1 MSKTWGDWLI
11 EIPSGA
17 TEEVDTTCPRCS
29 HARKNKRAKCLSVH
43 VGKEC
48 WLCHHC
54 GWKGSLKE
62 GEQNPST
69 PWKYKPAV
77 YAKPTYSVDLEW
89 TNEFW
94 AWCQSRGLTR
104 DVLEK
109 AKVSRGCVYM
119 PQVERHENVIQF
131 PYYRGG
137 ELVNVKYRTIEGKHF
152 RMVKDAERILYGLPD
167 ICHEGSLAPTVTIV
181 EGEVDKLSLAVAGIW
196 ECVSVPDGAPPVGS
210 KDLAIKLDYLEKS
223 QELLDKIPQFVLAVD
238 NEGPGR
244 ALEQELIRRL
254 GPDRC
259 ARVVWPDGCK
269 DANEVLVTYG
279 PDTLRDMIQ
288 NAQPVALRGVMGVEA
303 FEEEVRALYHN
314 GMEKGLST
322 GWANV
327 DTIYTIRPGH
337 LTVVTGIPS
346 HGKST
351 WVDALC
357 VELANEHD
365 WRIGMF
371 SPENYPYYLHVKN
384 LIEKVWKRPFDQL
397 SAEEVEEGLAWARGR
412 FFWIGM
418 EEEFTLEQLLTQAK
432 GLVTRFGI
440 RGLVLDPWNEIEHLR
455 TDRWS
460 ETEYIS
466 LCMSQLRT
474 FARIHQ
480 VHVWLVA
487 HPTKL
492 YRTKDGKYPIPGPY
506 DISGSAHFRN
516 KADWCLTIWR
526 DLDYAKSREVQVHCQ
541 KVRFREFGQIG
552 MQILEWLPEQGGI
565 YQPSVAV
572 NAGGAVTCPP

>member
-1 MSKTWGDWLI
+1 MAARFRKIDPRIWTDEKFRQLKAEEQRIALYILTAQSNRIGLFSFSAGKAREDLDMSPQTFRKGFQKVCQTLNWEWDADARVLYLPTWWRYNQPENG
-11 EIPSGA
+11 
-17 TEEVDTTCPRCS
+17 
-29 HARKNKRAKCLSVH
+29 N
-43 VGKEC
+43 
-48 WLCHHC
+48 
-54 GWKGSLKE
+54 
-62 GEQNPST
+62 
-69 PWKYKPAV
+69 
-77 YAKPTYSVDLEW
+77 
-89 TNEFW
+89 
-94 AWCQSRGLTR
+94 
-104 DVLEK
+104 
-109 AKVSRGCVYM
+109 
-119 PQVERHENVIQF
+119 NVI
-131 PYYRGG
+131 GN
-137 ELVNVKYRTIEGKHF
+137 L
-152 RMVKDAERILYGLPD
+152 KDLDDLPKTPHG
-167 ICHEGSLAPTVTIV
+167 IVPVVTVV
-181 EGEVDKLSLAVAGIW
+181 EGEIDKLSLAVAGTW
-196 ECVSVPDGAPPVGS
+196 ACVSVPDGAPPVGS

-223 QELLDKIPQFVLAVD
+223 QDLLDKIPQFVLAVD
-238 NEGPGR
+238 NDEPGE

-259 ARVVWPDGCK
+259 ARVVWPEGCK
-269 DANEVLVTYG
+269 DANEVLLKYG
-279 PDTLRDMIQ
+279 VETLREMIQ
-288 NAQPVALRGVMGVEA
+288 NAKPVPLRGVMRLEE
-303 FEEEVRALYHN
+303 FEEEVRALYHH

-357 VELANEHD
+357 VELANHHD

-371 SPENYPYYLHVKN
+371 SPENYPYYLHAKN
-384 LIEKVWKRPFDQL
+384 LIEKVWQKPFEQL
-397 SAEEVEEGLAWARGR
+397 TAEEMEQGLVWGNER

-418 EEEFTLEQLLTQAK
+418 EEEFTLEKLLAQAK
-432 GLVTRFGI
+432 GLVRRFGI

-455 TDRWS
+455 TERWS

-466 LCMSQLRT
+466 SCMSQLRN

-516 KADWCLTIWR
+516 KTDWCLTIWR
-526 DLDYAKSREVQVHCQ
+526 GLDYAKSREVQVHCQ
-541 KVRFREFGQIG
+541 KARFREFGQIG
-552 MQILEWLPEQGGI
+552 MQILEWLPERGGI
-565 YQPSVAV
+565 YRPSVAV
-572 NAGGAVTCPP
+572 DGEITTDDL